1 MPKGPMAPSRAT
13 KETTDLLL
21 LKTVQAVTIAKVRHA
36 LWETAAPDG
45 PRRRIHI
52 PGTFSS
58 NKMSA
63 RGDLPL
69 A

>member
-21 LKTVQAVTIAKVRHA
+21 KMVQAVTIAEVRHA
-36 LWETAAPDG
+36 LWETAAPGG

-63 RGDLPL
+63 RWDLPL